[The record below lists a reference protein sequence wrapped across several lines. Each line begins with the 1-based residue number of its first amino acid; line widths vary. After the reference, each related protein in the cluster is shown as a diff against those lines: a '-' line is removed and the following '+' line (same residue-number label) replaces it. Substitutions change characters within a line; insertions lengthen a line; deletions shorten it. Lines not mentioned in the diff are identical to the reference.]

1 MPDLWTH
8 HGSKFVIG
16 TLHGEKI
23 EITAQYN
30 PKELARQATASWTA
44 HPNTAARHS
53 KLGENHL
60 WMEYGTT
67 EPRTLT
73 IELVFDGYEEGKPI
87 GEQVENLERLTLPVD
102 MSSRVVSKRRP
113 QLCVAVWGN
122 QSMRCVVTSVA
133 TKLTMFGSDGQ
144 PLRATCTVVLK
155 EVDVIA
161 MMKADGDK
169 SDVDV
174 NQRGYVSDSRTS
186 RQMPYPPEDSK
197 PTRVPPPNRSQ
208 DVPASAATPAP
219 AAPKPA
225 SAASPP
231 PVTAPVEPAPAPGG
245 ERDETPEEV
254 AADEKRVREENDADA
269 ARYQH
274 GTPSQ
279 PFDPATM
286 DSSPDETPEEV
297 AADEKRVREENDAD
311 AARYQHGTPSQAFD
325 GSDFDSPPQSP
336 APSAKTEQPAPDA
349 VSGADRGTAD
359 PKYKAAA
366 EDME

>member
-1 MPDLWTH
+1 MRVDNDRMTKDLWTH

-73 IELVFDGYEEGKPI
+73 LELLFDGYEEGKPI
-87 GEQVENLERLTLPVD
+87 AEHVENLERLTLPVD
-102 MSSRVVSKRRP
+102 MSSKVVSKRRP

-133 TKLTMFGSDGQ
+133 TKLTMFATDGQ

-169 SDVDV
+169 SDVDA
-174 NQRGYVSDSRTS
+174 QQSGYVSDSRTS

-197 PTRVPPPNRSQ
+197 PTKVP
-208 DVPASAATPAP
+208 TP
-219 AAPKPA
+219 KR
-225 SAASPP
+225 
-231 PVTAPVEPAPAPGG
+231 TQPAPAPAPSN
-245 ERDETPEEV
+245 TV
-254 AADEKRVREENDADA
+254 
-269 ARYQH
+269 
-274 GTPSQ
+274 GTPSKKINPAALEGDGPSSDQ
-279 PFDPATM
+279 LFLDDPPAPAPAPSNT
-286 DSSPDETPEEV
+286 V
-297 AADEKRVREENDAD
+297 
-311 AARYQHGTPSQAFD
+311 GTPSKKINPAALD
-325 GSDFDSPPQSP
+325 GGPEAGPLYTDASP
-336 APSAKTEQPAPDA
+336 APAPDA
-349 VSGADRGTAD
+349 VSGADPAGPNAKT
-359 PKYKAAA
+359 KAVYDDL
-366 EDME
+366 E